1 MSKKTVSIISIVL
14 IAALLLTLIISA
26 IGSAFAAEL
35 PEANAS
41 GLQESVFAEQAI
53 QIVHTDGAGIA
64 V

>member
-26 IGSAFAAEL
+26 VGSAFAADL
-35 PEANAS
+35 PEANAA
-41 GLQESVFAEQAI
+41 GRQESVFEEQAI
-53 QIVHTDGAGIA
+53 QCARAGGAELA

>member
-26 IGSAFAAEL
+26 IGSAFAAGL
-35 PEANAS
+35 PEENTS
-41 GLQESVFAEQAI
+41 EMQELVFEEQTMQCATAGVAEL
-53 QIVHTDGAGIA
+53 A